1 MYRILELYG
10 CTETPNEGVKWT
22 PDKIFDE
29 IRRIEREHPYLRGCK
44 VDGVADPSIWD
55 SSRGVSVADVAAKHG
70 VYFEP
75 GDNARIPGW
84 MQVHYRLA
92 FDEAGKAMMYVFE
105 GCKAFR
111 RTIPLLSYSETKPED
126 LDTTQEDHVADEVRY
141 FCMLSPLPPRVVAEP
156 IAPQYDPLDRDKDI
170 TEVKDKY
177 SIFRL

>member
-1 MYRILELYG
+1 
-10 CTETPNEGVKWT
+10 
-22 PDKIFDE
+22 
-29 IRRIEREHPYLRGCK
+29 
-44 VDGVADPSIWD
+44 
-55 SSRGVSVADVAAKHG
+55 
-70 VYFEP
+70 
-75 GDNARIPGW
+75 